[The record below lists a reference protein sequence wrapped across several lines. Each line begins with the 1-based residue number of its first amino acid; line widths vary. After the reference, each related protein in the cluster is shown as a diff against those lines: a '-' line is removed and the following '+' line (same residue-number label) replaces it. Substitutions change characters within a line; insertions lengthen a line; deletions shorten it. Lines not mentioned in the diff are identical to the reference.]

1 MKRTIAALTFV
12 GGYLSAGM
20 SLYATALATQTPQSP
35 SFLAVPL
42 IGVAFAAVPVN
53 VGLVIGMFLKKV
65 DFSAPLCLA
74 YGALPAFVAAAVA
87 TPIGRLA
94 SWEVV
99 TNAVLLAM
107 FVICLF
113 LPRLAAR

>member
-53 VGLVIGMFLKKV
+53 VGLVIG
-65 DFSAPLCLA
+65 
-74 YGALPAFVAAAVA
+74 
-87 TPIGRLA
+87 RLA
-94 SWEVV
+94 SWEAV